1 LGTWRRRSGNSKR
14 SKLDFSAMEKQP
26 LKLGLTLGY
35 WMKDPYLPLDLV
47 KEAENL
53 GYDSVWTAEAYGS
66 DCFSPLCWI
75 GANTEKIKLGTAVM
89 QLSARTPTAAAMT
102 ALTIDHLSQGRLI
115 LGVGVSGPQVVE
127 GWYGEPFKR
136 PLERTRE
143 WMQIF
148 RQVIAREAPVE
159 FAGNQ
164 YRLPYDG
171 PGSTLQGKPLK
182 SITHPFRKHIPVY
195 MGAEGPKNVKLAT
208 EIADGWLPIFISPYR
223 VNIFDESIKD
233 RPEGWEI
240 AAQVPVN
247 VADTLEEG
255 LRPMKFTMALYLGG
269 MGSRKENFHKKLMER
284 MGFGDEAEKVQ
295 ELYYAGKRA
304 EAVEAVPDELCDE
317 ISLSGPLDRIKERL
331 QDWKKSPITSMS
343 VMCRD
348 PEVIRFL
355 AENVL

>member
-1 LGTWRRRSGNSKR
+1 MTKS
-14 SKLDFSAMEKQP
+14 

-53 GYDSVWTAEAYGS
+53 GFDSVWTAEAYGS

-75 GANTEKIKLGTAVM
+75 GANTTKIKLGTAVM

-102 ALTIDHLSQGRLI
+102 ALTIDHLSKGRLI

-127 GWYGEPFKR
+127 GWYGQPFER
-136 PLERTRE
+136 PLERTSE

-148 RQVIAREAPVE
+148 RKIIAREQPVE
-159 FAGNQ
+159 FHGNQ

-171 PGSTLQGKPLK
+171 PGSTGQGKPLK
-182 SITHPFRKHIPVY
+182 SITHPLRKYIPVY

-223 VNIFDESIKD
+223 MEVFEDSLSD
-233 RPEGWEI
+233 RPEGFEI
-240 AAQVPVN
+240 AAQVAVN
-247 VADTLEEG
+247 VANTLEEA
-255 LRPMKFTMALYLGG
+255 LAPMKFTMALYLGG
-269 MGSRKENFHKKLMER
+269 MGSRKENFHRKLMER
-284 MGFGDEAEKVQ
+284 LGFGEEAERVQ
-295 ELYYAGKRA
+295 DLFYAGKKA
-304 EAVEAVPDELCDE
+304 EAVAAVPTELCDE

-331 QDWKKSPITSMS
+331 QAWKDSPITTIS
-343 VMCRD
+343 VMNRD
-348 PEVIRFL
+348 PKVLRFL